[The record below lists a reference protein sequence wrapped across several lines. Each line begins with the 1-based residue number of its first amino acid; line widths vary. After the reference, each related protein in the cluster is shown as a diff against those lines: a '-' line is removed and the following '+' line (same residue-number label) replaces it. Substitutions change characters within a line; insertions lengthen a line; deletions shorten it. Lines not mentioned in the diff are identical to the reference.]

1 MQELTSH
8 LQPNTVLQVEFI
20 DMSLPLEFAGLRRDN
35 TNRSLLL
42 YVHIFKSYKSSLH
55 RWNKIHSICPLWK
68 IHLVIWSYLSM
79 KNWRPASDLNSW
91 ITMSCTWM
99 WPSHSGGVSAPGCYS
114 PLSLQAPAPPTLISW
129 VTFPGYI
136 STFFLPSPQTTVPWL
151 PSRPKDTNTRIVSP
165 WENRE
170 ECLPLEEDL
179 AGSGCGLRTIGI
191 SS

>member
-1 MQELTSH
+1 MQGLTSH
-8 LQPNTVLQVEFI
+8 LQPNTILQVEFI

-68 IHLVIWSYLSM
+68 IDLVIWSYLSM

-99 WPSHSGGVSAPGCYS
+99 WQPVECQHRAAIHHCLFRPQLHLHSSLGSHFQATSLPFSSPPHKQRSLGYPPG
-114 PLSLQAPAPPTLISW
+114 LKTQTL
-129 VTFPGYI
+129 G
-136 STFFLPSPQTTVPWL
+136 
-151 PSRPKDTNTRIVSP
+151 
-165 WENRE
+165 
-170 ECLPLEEDL
+170 
-179 AGSGCGLRTIGI
+179 
-191 SS
+191 